1 MARVVYGNI
10 APTAD
15 LFAAFANPGTPVI
28 ESSATT
34 YKITLNSGNIVVTYT
49 GNFTTTFN
57 IITGGTVTGLEIT
70 FKGQM
75 YIQLLELNTPFT
87 ELGTAL
93 NYAPLLSASS
103 GNDILTA
110 TTIFNDILGYAGN
123 DALTG
128 SAGPDTLRG
137 GEGSDTVS
145 GGAGDDGHLNGNQG
159 NDSVSGGDGADT
171 VYGGRDNDTLSG
183 DAGNDRLSGDLGND
197 QLTGGAGADQFVIRN
212 GGGADTVTDFSLAQG
227 DRVLL
232 ATGTASTN
240 AVVGGNVVITVGDA
254 TITLTGVSSFSSD
267 IVAFG

>member
-10 APTAD
+10 TPTAE

-28 ESSATT
+28 DATATT
-34 YKITLNSGNIVVTYT
+34 YRISLNSGNVVVTYT
-49 GNFTTTFN
+49 GNFTTAFG
-57 IITGGTVTGLEIT
+57 IVTGGSVTSMEIT

-75 YIQLLELNTPFT
+75 YIQLLDFNVPFT

-93 NYAPLLSASS
+93 NYSGALATA
-103 GNDILTA
+103 GNDILAA
-110 TTIFNDILGYAGN
+110 TTLFNDILGYAGN

-137 GEGSDTVS
+137 GEGSDTVT

-232 ATGTASTN
+232 ATGTAYTN

>member
-10 APTAD
+10 TPTAE

-28 ESSATT
+28 DATATT
-34 YKITLNSGNIVVTYT
+34 YRISLNSGNVVVTYT
-49 GNFTTTFN
+49 GNFTTAFG
-57 IITGGTVTGLEIT
+57 IVTGGSVTSMEIT

-75 YIQLLELNTPFT
+75 YIQLLDFNVPFT

-93 NYAPLLSASS
+93 NYSGALATA
-103 GNDILTA
+103 GNDILAA
-110 TTIFNDILGYAGN
+110 TTLFNDILGYAGN

-137 GEGSDTVS
+137 GEGSDTVT

-254 TITLTGVSSFSSD
+254 TITLIGVSSFSND
-267 IVAFG
+267 VIAFG

>member
-10 APTAD
+10 TPTAE

-28 ESSATT
+28 DATATT
-34 YKITLNSGNIVVTYT
+34 YRISLNSGNVVVTYT
-49 GNFTTTFN
+49 GNFTTAFG
-57 IITGGTVTGLEIT
+57 IVTGGSVTSMEIT

-75 YIQLLELNTPFT
+75 YIQLLDFNVPFT

-93 NYAPLLSASS
+93 NYSGALATA
-103 GNDILTA
+103 GNDILAA
-110 TTIFNDILGYAGN
+110 TTLFNDILGYAGN

-137 GEGSDTVS
+137 GEGSDTVT

-254 TITLTGVSSFSSD
+254 TITLIGVSSFSND
-267 IVAFG
+267 IIAFG